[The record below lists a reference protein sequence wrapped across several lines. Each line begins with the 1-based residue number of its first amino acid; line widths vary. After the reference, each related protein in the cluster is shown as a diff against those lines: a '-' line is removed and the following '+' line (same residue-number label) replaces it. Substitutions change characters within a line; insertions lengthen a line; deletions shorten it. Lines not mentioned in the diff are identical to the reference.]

1 MRPTTVFSI
10 ELTNEDLAD
19 LPAIDKPSGRG
30 RDVVSLTTAA
40 KAMAAANDYDLV
52 EIELT
57 AEEMDDLLSER

>member
-10 ELTNEDLAD
+10 ELTDQDLTD
-19 LPAIDKPSGRG
+19 LPDPRTITHRATHA
-30 RDVVSLTTAA
+30 VSAQA
-40 KAMAAANDYDLV
+40 PAANDYDLI